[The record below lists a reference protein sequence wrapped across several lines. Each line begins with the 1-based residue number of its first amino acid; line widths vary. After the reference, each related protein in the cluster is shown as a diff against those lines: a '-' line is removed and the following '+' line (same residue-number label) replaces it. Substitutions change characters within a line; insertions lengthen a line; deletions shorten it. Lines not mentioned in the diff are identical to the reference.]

1 MEWILGIL
9 IIILGAVAVFVIYL
23 SERVTVFE
31 TLLGINPKVT
41 GEKLAEHVNF
51 GPNPFGELSGK
62 DLWDAMRGEELEN
75 SEIEFDPADLDKKRP
90 RYEFVLSK
98 HLESLVE
105 EGRFDARNGERS
117 EAKAVLRIQMLRGSV
132 ESYIPF
138 AEASR
143 LYEIGQELETPTANL
158 EKLKKETD
166 EIVGE
171 IFSKVSIEVPKTLVD
186 SMLSMSQSI
195 IESDGDDLDDL
206 GDLEDDIAQQ
216 QNLAGSNPQ
225 KLREMIDRYE
235 SITNIN

>member
-9 IIILGAVAVFVIYL
+9 IIILAAVAVFVIYL

-62 DLWDAMRGEELEN
+62 DLWQAMCGEELEN
-75 SEIEFDPADLDKKRP
+75 SDIVVDPAELDKKRP

-98 HLESLVE
+98 HLESLLE

-117 EAKAVLRIQMLRGSV
+117 DAKAVLRIQMLRGSV

-143 LYEIGQELETPTANL
+143 LYEIGQELESNPENS
-158 EKLKKETD
+158 EKLKTETGEIVD
-166 EIVGE
+166 EIFAKVGMD
-171 IFSKVSIEVPKTLVD
+171 VPSTLID
-186 SMLSMSQSI
+186 SMLSMTYSI
-195 IESDGDDLDDL
+195 SEDESTFDDDLDDEM
-206 GDLEDDIAQQ
+206 DNDSTLELPAPD
-216 QNLAGSNPQ
+216 S
-225 KLREMIDRYE
+225 ETE
-235 SITNIN
+235 SENTDKISS

>member
-1 MEWILGIL
+1 
-9 IIILGAVAVFVIYL
+9 
-23 SERVTVFE
+23 
-31 TLLGINPKVT
+31 LL
-41 GEKLAEHVNF
+41 
-51 GPNPFGELSGK
+51 
-62 DLWDAMRGEELEN
+62 
-75 SEIEFDPADLDKKRP
+75 
-90 RYEFVLSK
+90 
-98 HLESLVE
+98 E

-195 IESDGDDLDDL
+195 IEADADDFDDFA
-206 GDLEDDIAQQ
+206 DDDVE
-216 QNLAGSNPQ
+216 QNLEQLPAPDS
-225 KLREMIDRYE
+225 DSE
-235 SITNIN
+235 SESMENKSS

>member
-9 IIILGAVAVFVIYL
+9 IIILGVVAVFVIYL

-62 DLWDAMRGEELEN
+62 DLWDAMCGEELEN

-195 IESDGDDLDDL
+195 IEADADDFDDFA
-206 GDLEDDIAQQ
+206 DDDVE
-216 QNLAGSNPQ
+216 QNLEQLPAPDS
-225 KLREMIDRYE
+225 DSE
-235 SITNIN
+235 SESMENKSS

>member
-1 MEWILGIL
+1 MEWILGVL
-9 IIILGAVAVFVIYL
+9 IIILAVVAIFVIYL

-62 DLWDAMRGEELEN
+62 DLWQAMCGNELEN
-75 SEIEFDPADLDKKRP
+75 PDIIIDPADLDKKRP

-98 HLESLVE
+98 HLESLLE

-117 EAKAVLRIQMLRGSV
+117 DAKAVLRIQMLRGSV

-143 LYEIGQELETPTANL
+143 LYEIGQELETSPEKS
-158 EKLKKETD
+158 EKLKKETSEIVD
-166 EIVGE
+166 EIFAKVGMD
-171 IFSKVSIEVPKTLVD
+171 VPTTLID
-186 SMLSMSQSI
+186 SMLSMTYSI
-195 IESDGDDLDDL
+195 SEDESIFDDDLDD
-206 GDLEDDIAQQ
+206 EQANDDTLQLPSPSSETEPENADKI
-216 QNLAGSNPQ
+216 S
-225 KLREMIDRYE
+225 
-235 SITNIN
+235 S

>member
-41 GEKLAEHVNF
+41 GEKLAEHVHF

-62 DLWDAMRGEELEN
+62 DLWNAMCGEELEN
-75 SEIEFDPADLDKKRP
+75 SEIEFDPASLYKKRP

-98 HLESLVE
+98 HLESLLE

-143 LYEIGQELETPTANL
+143 LYEIGQELEIPTANI

-171 IFSKVSIEVPKTLVD
+171 IFSKVSIEVPRALVD
-186 SMLSMSQSI
+186 SMLSMSQSV

-206 GDLEDDIAQQ
+206 GDLENDIAPELEQ
-216 QNLAGSNPQ
+216 LPAPDS
-225 KLREMIDRYE
+225 DSE
-235 SITNIN
+235 SEATENKSS

>member
-1 MEWILGIL
+1 
-9 IIILGAVAVFVIYL
+9 
-23 SERVTVFE
+23 
-31 TLLGINPKVT
+31 
-41 GEKLAEHVNF
+41 
-51 GPNPFGELSGK
+51 
-62 DLWDAMRGEELEN
+62 
-75 SEIEFDPADLDKKRP
+75 
-90 RYEFVLSK
+90 
-98 HLESLVE
+98 LVE

-195 IESDGDDLDDL
+195 IEADADDFDDFA
-206 GDLEDDIAQQ
+206 DDVE
-216 QNLAGSNPQ
+216 QNLEQLPAPDS
-225 KLREMIDRYE
+225 DSE
-235 SITNIN
+235 SETMENKSS

>member
-51 GPNPFGELSGK
+51 GLIPLVTLWQ
-62 DLWDAMRGEELEN
+62 DLWDAMCGEELEN

-98 HLESLVE
+98 HLESLLE
-105 EGRFDARNGERS
+105 EGRFDARSGERS

-143 LYEIGQELETPTANL
+143 LYEIGQELETPTANT

-166 EIVGE
+166 EIVSE

-186 SMLSMSQSI
+186 SMLAMSQSI

-206 GDLEDDIAQQ
+206 GDLEDDIAPELEQ
-216 QNLAGSNPQ
+216 LPAS
-225 KLREMIDRYE
+225 DSDSE
-235 SITNIN
+235 SEAMENKSS

>member
-1 MEWILGIL
+1 
-9 IIILGAVAVFVIYL
+9 
-23 SERVTVFE
+23 
-31 TLLGINPKVT
+31 
-41 GEKLAEHVNF
+41 
-51 GPNPFGELSGK
+51 
-62 DLWDAMRGEELEN
+62 
-75 SEIEFDPADLDKKRP
+75 
-90 RYEFVLSK
+90 
-98 HLESLVE
+98 LESLVE

-195 IESDGDDLDDL
+195 IEADADDFDDFA
-206 GDLEDDIAQQ
+206 DDVE
-216 QNLAGSNPQ
+216 QNLEQLPAPDS
-225 KLREMIDRYE
+225 DSE
-235 SITNIN
+235 SETMENKSS

>member
-1 MEWILGIL
+1 
-9 IIILGAVAVFVIYL
+9 
-23 SERVTVFE
+23 
-31 TLLGINPKVT
+31 
-41 GEKLAEHVNF
+41 
-51 GPNPFGELSGK
+51 
-62 DLWDAMRGEELEN
+62 
-75 SEIEFDPADLDKKRP
+75 
-90 RYEFVLSK
+90 
-98 HLESLVE
+98 LESLLE

-143 LYEIGQELETPTANL
+143 LYEIGQELETPTANI

-195 IESDGDDLDDL
+195 IEADTDDFDDFA
-206 GDLEDDIAQQ
+206 DDVE
-216 QNLAGSNPQ
+216 QNLEQLPAPDS
-225 KLREMIDRYE
+225 DSE
-235 SITNIN
+235 SETMENKSS